1 MNTQNVSW
9 WEPGDDY
16 VDSQVFMNYLDKV
29 DRFETVRVA
38 LEIMLLNVWFIF
50 HLQFYVYLSLTV

>member
-1 MNTQNVSW
+1 
-9 WEPGDDY
+9 
-16 VDSQVFMNYLDKV
+16 MNYLDKV

-50 HLQFYVYLSLTV
+50 HLQFYVYLSLTVLCLSFTYSFVCKLE